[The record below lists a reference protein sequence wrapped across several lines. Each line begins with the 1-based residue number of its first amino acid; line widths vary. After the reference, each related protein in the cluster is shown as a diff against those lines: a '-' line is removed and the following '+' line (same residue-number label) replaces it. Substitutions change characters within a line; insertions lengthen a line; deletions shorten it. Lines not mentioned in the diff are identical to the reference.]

1 MRRWYTPIHEA
12 RDICE
17 QQLIDFKKEVKSLE
31 EQRKSLKRR
40 QKKKK
45 TKNEDAENSEEVERA
60 LTSEEKFYKDKT
72 TEKDL
77 TPKVGI

>member
-12 RDICE
+12 RDTCE

-45 TKNEDAENSEEVERA
+45 TKNEDAENSEDVERA
-60 LTSEEKFYKDKT
+60 LTSEEKFYNDKT

>member
-12 RDICE
+12 RDTCE

-60 LTSEEKFYKDKT
+60 LTREEKFYKDKT